1 MILKEKKQKIAEWK
15 KLEDTSMTEETKKDK
30 VIKIRPLNMT
40 DFREAK
46 NQVSAKTSTEF
57 MLN

>member
-1 MILKEKKQKIAEWK
+1 MAEGKKPQ
-15 KLEDTSMTEETKKDK
+15 DTSMTDEKKEDK

-46 NQVSAKTSTEF
+46 NQVSTKTSTEF
-57 MLN
+57 MLNPRT